1 MKRCNVSLIIYEVR
15 NISGNLF
22 THFFG
27 IVFPIIMSLVISNV
41 AIEDVPVS
49 MKQQVVTS
57 IVITMSLIIP
67 MAIMF
72 IGYAA
77 NYSQEVE
84 RNVPTRMYLFGFSE
98 KSVMFAKVIAQ
109 LIFLTGAMLI
119 YAVAELM
126 LLDIQKPD
134 VLSLICL
141 IVCLYLLAVIFFLFA
156 HGISNLFKKF
166 GPTYAVTMTM
176 YFLLMMLSGMMGI
189 QSNQLPEPI
198 KTVAYMLP
206 TTYISNE
213 FIDFWQGQHY
223 NFMPLIQS
231 FLFFGA
237 LAGIVVMLS
246 YYWKRRNG

>member
-27 IVFPIIMSLVISNV
+27 IVFPIVMSLVISNV

-119 YAVAELM
+119 YAVAEVM
-126 LLDIQKPD
+126 FLDIQKPD

-176 YFLLMMLSGMMGI
+176 YFFGNDVKWNDGDSI
-189 QSNQLPEPI
+189 QS
-198 KTVAYMLP
+198 VARADKNSRLYVTNYLH
-206 TTYISNE
+206 
-213 FIDFWQGQHY
+213 QQ
-223 NFMPLIQS
+223 
-231 FLFFGA
+231 
-237 LAGIVVMLS
+237 
-246 YYWKRRNG
+246 

>member
-1 MKRCNVSLIIYEVR
+1 MKRCNLSLIMYEVR
-15 NISGNLF
+15 NISGNMF

-27 IVFPIIMSLVISNV
+27 IGFPILMSVFISNV
-41 AIEDVPVS
+41 AIKDVPEF

-57 IVITMSLIIP
+57 IVITTSLIIP
-67 MAIMF
+67 MAIML

-84 RNVPTRMYLFGFSE
+84 KNVPTRMHLFGFSE
-98 KSVMFAKVIAQ
+98 KSIMLAKVIAQ

-119 YAVAELM
+119 YAVAEVLF
-126 LLDIQKPD
+126 LDVQKPAF
-134 VLSLICL
+134 LSLLCL

-156 HGISNLFKKF
+156 HGISNLLKKF

-176 YFLLMMLSGMMGI
+176 YFLLMILSGMMGI
-189 QSNQLPEPI
+189 QSEQLPKPI
-198 KTVAYMLP
+198 KTVAYTLP
-206 TTYISNE
+206 TTYISDD

-237 LAGIVVMLS
+237 LAGIVVILS
-246 YYWKRRNG
+246 FYQKRKDV